1 MLVSVD
7 LLRDP
12 CCGRAG
18 VGRLIAVH
26 PNREVRMAGSPTAR
40 RRRLAIELKKLREDN
55 KLTCQQVGDAL
66 DWSGS
71 KVNRLETGQGR
82 VQPSDIDA
90 LCRFYETSDELR
102 ELLRD
107 LAKSSKTRGWWHAH
121 GDAVPSWFSVYVGLE
136 QAASSLRTY
145 ECEIVPGLLQTADYA
160 RELHIATTAPSPD
173 EVDRVIAVRM
183 ERQALLTS
191 SVPPE
196 LWTIVHESA
205 LRHVV
210 GNAKVMQQQF
220 EHMLDVGGLKN
231 VTLQVLPFDAGSYPA
246 VGAFTILGYPS
257 QEDPDVVYRDGLTDA
272 VYLER
277 DNDIARYTK
286 AFDNLRALA
295 LSPRRSTTLIKQAM
309 QGLS

>member
-1 MLVSVD
+1 V
-7 LLRDP
+7 
-12 CCGRAG
+12 G
-18 VGRLIAVH
+18 VGRLIAVR
-26 PNREVRMAGSPTAR
+26 PNKEVKVAGSPTAR

-71 KVNRLETGQGR
+71 KVNRFETGQGR

-90 LCRFYETSDELR
+90 LCRFYETPDGLR
-102 ELLRD
+102 ELLMD

-136 QAASSLRTY
+136 QAASSLRAY
-145 ECEIVPGLLQTADYA
+145 ECEIVPGILQTADYA

-173 EVDRVIAVRM
+173 EVERVIAVRM

-191 SVPPE
+191 AAPPD
-196 LWTIVHESA
+196 LWAIVHESA
-205 LRHVV
+205 LRHVI
-210 GNAKVMQQQF
+210 GSAKVMHQQF
-220 EHMLDVGGLKN
+220 ERMLEMSRLKN

-246 VGAFTILGYPS
+246 VGAFTILGFPD
-257 QEDPDVVYRDGLTDA
+257 QEDPDVVYREGITDA

-277 DNDIARYTK
+277 ENDIARYTK

-295 LSPRRSTTLIKQAM
+295 LSPRRSMTLIRQAM
-309 QGLS
+309 QGPS